1 MPLPA
6 TPYYIER
13 LNTLRAISP
22 RAAELAE
29 QIVLVFKLKALNQLV
44 DVHTAGLFDRLTE
57 VARQDEAYM
66 LHLGIWLLDLIELRA
81 LSPAE
86 AVRFSDSA
94 IALSSPSS
102 GVDDELT

>member
-13 LNTLRAISP
+13 LNTLRVISP

-29 QIVLVFKLKALNQLV
+29 QIAAVYKLKALKEPV
-44 DVHTAGLFDRLTE
+44 DIHTAGLFDRLTE
-57 VARQDEAYM
+57 VARQDEACV
-66 LHLGIWLLDLIELRA
+66 LHLGIWLLDLVELRA
-81 LSPAE
+81 LSPTQ

-94 IALSSPSS
+94 TALSSPSS